1 MHLDRNKVKKFLN
14 GQIDQLNHI
23 MADLDEYTAQLET
36 NYYRVAIFGSARIR
50 ENDPCYT
57 MVTNLA
63 KALSEKGVDI
73 VTGGGPGLMEA
84 ANKGAKLGGNRIRSI
99 GVSIELPFEQDSN
112 QHLDIKKSHRRFSS
126 RLDEFMRISQTVI
139 VTPGGL
145 GTLLELFYTWQLL
158 QVEHINPRPII
169 LFGKKFWQGLMEWIA
184 QIPVEQNMISPQDMD
199 HVHLFD
205 SVEEVIE
212 FLEPQIEHFYRK
224 SKSYI
229 NKSLISSEAF
239 QKLNALHDKSD
250 KSFDEIIDEAII
262 NLYKL
267 HHGKDSNHNS

>member
-14 GQIDQLNHI
+14 GQIDQLNHV

-36 NYYRVAIFGSARIR
+36 NYYRVAIFGSARTR
-50 ENDPCYT
+50 ENDPWYT
-57 MVTNLA
+57 HVTNLA
-63 KALSEKGVDI
+63 KALSEKGVDV

-84 ANKGAKLGGNRIRSI
+84 ANKGAKLGGHQIRSI

-126 RLDEFMRISQTVI
+126 RLDEFMRISQAVI

-158 QVEHINPRPII
+158 QVEHINERPII
-169 LFGKKFWQGLMEWIA
+169 LFGKEFWQGLMDWICK
-184 QIPVEQNMISPQDMD
+184 IPVEQNMLSPEDMD

-205 SVEEVIE
+205 SVEEIID
-212 FLEPQIEHFYRK
+212 FLEPQVEHFYRK

-239 QKLNALHDKSD
+239 QKLNKLHDNTQ

-262 NLYKL
+262 HMYKL
-267 HHGKDSNHNS
+267 HQSDENDAQ